1 MLLDLTNRSKHFQSL
16 AEGHSRSC
24 TPWEDEYVRVTPGEC
39 ATIIRKTL
47 EELFVSSDFC
57 GSNLHNQLLFLQVDH
72 SPSEQTLGC
81 PYKPTSRRQSSLSWS
96 SASLQPPRE
105 PGMAGGNIPA
115 SPGL

>member
-1 MLLDLTNRSKHFQSL
+1 M
-16 AEGHSRSC
+16 
-24 TPWEDEYVRVTPGEC
+24 PWEDEYVRVTPGEC

-57 GSNLHNQLLFLQVDH
+57 GSNLHNQLPFLQVDH

-81 PYKPTSRRQSSLSWS
+81 PYKPTSHGQGSLSWS
-96 SASLQPPRE
+96 SASLQPPWE